1 MSGGSR
7 CEGLGARVPLLLIWR
22 ETDYAREVTSRQA
35 AYDLLSIGDATV
47 DVFLKIHE
55 ATVQCQ
61 LDRRQCLLCL
71 RYADK
76 IPVEDVRQVKAAG
89 NAANN
94 AVGSSR
100 LGLRAALASIVG
112 NDEAGRGIL
121 SELKRDRVATAYVST
136 DRRHPTN
143 YSTVLNFRSERTILV
158 YHAPRIYRLPP
169 LAPARLAYLT
179 SMGEGWEKIIP
190 ALRRYL
196 RANGTL
202 LAFNPGTYQLRAA
215 FRDLEPV
222 CRAAEVLLVNR
233 EEAAHLLRTRP
244 GARPRTLLAGLQ
256 KLGPR
261 IVVIT
266 DGPAGSYALHDRD
279 AWFMPAGPH
288 KAVERTGAG
297 DAYSTGFLAAL
308 LYERGVAEA
317 VRWGTLNADSVVQD
331 IGPQAGLLTLSQM
344 KRALGQYPKPV
355 ARPL

>member
-1 MSGGSR
+1 MPRSHD
-7 CEGLGARVPLLLIWR
+7 LI
-22 ETDYAREVTSRQA
+22 A
-35 AYDLLSIGDATV
+35 IGDATV

-55 ATVQCQ
+55 ATIQCQ

-76 IPVEDVRQVKAAG
+76 IPVEDVQQVKAAG

-94 AVGSSR
+94 AVGSAR
-100 LGLRAALASIVG
+100 LRVRSALTAMVG

-121 SELKRDRVATAYVST
+121 TELKRNRVATDYVAV

-158 YHAPRIYRLPP
+158 YHAPRTYRLPA
-169 LAPARLAYLT
+169 LAPTRMVYLT
-179 SMGEGWEKIIP
+179 SMGEGWERILP
-190 ALRRYL
+190 SLHRYL

-215 FRDLEPV
+215 FRDLDPL

-233 EEAAHLLRTRP
+233 EEAAHMLRTRS
-244 GARPRTLLAGLQ
+244 ATAPRALLAGLQ

-261 IVVIT
+261 IVVVT
-266 DGPAGSYALHDRD
+266 DGPAGSHARHDRD
-279 AWFMPAGPH
+279 AWFMPSGPN

-308 LYERGVAEA
+308 LYGRGVAEA
-317 VRWGTLNADSVVQD
+317 LRWGTLNADSVVQTV
-331 IGPQAGLLTLSQM
+331 GPQDGLLTLAQM
-344 KRALGQYPKPV
+344 KRTLGRYPRLV